1 MSNYVVNLILF
12 IDSFVQNKALSI
24 VLFSILVRLVLF
36 PSYINQLKFVS
47 VTKRLQPL
55 VDDIKA
61 RVSDKSAADI
71 KIAELYQEHKLNPLS
86 GLLNMILQIVLMIYI
101 FSVLRNP
108 SFISDS
114 DLIFGWKLL
123 ETDTTYFF
131 PTLNTIFFI
140 LGNFRNL
147 DKNIFFSI
155 AFSVLM
161 FFMSRSWF
169 VVLHIYMI
177 SASALML
184 IQDLV
189 ARYFKLTE

>member
-12 IDSFVQNKALSI
+12 IDSFLQNKALSI

-47 VTKRLQPL
+47 ITKRLQPL

-61 RVSDKSAADI
+61 RVSDKNTADM

-123 ETDTTYFF
+123 EFDTTYFF
-131 PTLNTIFFI
+131 PTLNTMFFI

-177 SASALML
+177 SASALMI